1 MKHLLWIF
9 AALTLATT
17 ACIQT
22 AQKQAEQEQT
32 AAHDHAEPAEE
43 AAAEARAIA
52 GESGYPADSMGQG
65 GRSFHGNRIDEGGA
79 VPVSQITSLMDKQ
92 GGLSDV
98 KIVGEVDAACQM
110 KGCWMT
116 MKLADGS
123 DMRVRFKD
131 YGFFV
136 PKDCAGKNAVVK
148 GKAFY
153 DTTSVDMLRHY
164 AVDGGMSEAEAEKK
178 YTEPEVAI
186 AFEATGVIIE

>member
-1 MKHLLWIF
+1 V
-9 AALTLATT
+9 LTLISV
-17 ACIQT
+17 ACTQP
-22 AQKQAEQEQT
+22 AQQQAQDPEQT
-32 AAHDHAEPAEE
+32 AAHDHEEPAEE
-43 AAAEARAIA
+43 AAAEAKAMA
-52 GESGYPADSMGQG
+52 GKSGYPADSVGKD
-65 GRSFHGNRIDEGGA
+65 GRSFHGNRIDEQDA
-79 VPVSQITSLMDKQ
+79 LPVAQ
-92 GGLSDV
+92 LSSILANEGDMADIKV
-98 KIVGEVDAACQM
+98 TGEVDAACQM

-136 PKDCAGKNAVVK
+136 PKDCAGKNAVVQ

-164 AVDGGMSEAEAEKK
+164 AVDGGMSEEEAEQK